1 MATSI
6 KHKSKTIARRDVLK
20 AAGLGAVAVA
30 AGSIFTSEAFASPG
44 KAKALLKK
52 LTGGAEVKS
61 GRVHL
66 KLPEIAENG
75 RTVPINVKVDSP
87 MTSKDYVKAIH
98 VVSEGNPNPD
108 VVSFNLTS
116 SSGKADISTRIR
128 LGKTQNVL
136 AVAVMSNGSVYM
148 AKKKIKVTIGGCGG

>member
-6 KHKSKTIARRDVLK
+6 QHKSKTVARRDVLK
-20 AAGLGAVAVA
+20 AAGLGALAVA
-30 AGSIFTSEAFASPG
+30 AGSILSTEAFASPSE
-44 KAKALLKK
+44 AKAVLNK
-52 LTGGAEVKS
+52 LTGGAKAKS

-75 RTVPINVKVDSP
+75 RTVPISVKVDSP
-87 MTSKDYVKAIH
+87 MTAKDYVKSIH
-98 VVSEGNPNPD
+98 IISEGNPNAD
-108 VVSFNLTS
+108 VVSFNLTA

-136 AVAVMSNGSVYM
+136 AAAVMSDGSVYL